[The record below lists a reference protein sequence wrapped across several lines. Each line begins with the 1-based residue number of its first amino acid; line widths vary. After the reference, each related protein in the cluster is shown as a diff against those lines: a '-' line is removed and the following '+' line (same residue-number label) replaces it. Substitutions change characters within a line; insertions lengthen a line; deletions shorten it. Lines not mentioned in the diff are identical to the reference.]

1 MLQEPTILLINDQV
15 HLRDFIKYIL
25 MDKYRVVSAGGF
37 EEAFNYMA
45 DCPVHLVLLDAI
57 VARLDG
63 IAVLREIKKRYPE
76 TEVIVL
82 TAYASIETIREAF
95 KLGAFGFLMKP
106 FDVDKFIETVDE
118 ALELKH

>member
-1 MLQEPTILLINDQV
+1 M
-15 HLRDFIKYIL
+15 
-25 MDKYRVVSAGGF
+25 
-37 EEAFNYMA
+37 
-45 DCPVHLVLLDAI
+45 
-57 VARLDG
+57 
-63 IAVLREIKKRYPE
+63 
-76 TEVIVL
+76 L

>member
-25 MDKYRVVSAGGF
+25 MDKYRIASAGGLK
-37 EEAFNYMA
+37 EAFYYMA
-45 DCPVHLVLLDAI
+45 VSPVHLVLLDAK

-63 IAVLREIKKRYPE
+63 ISILKEIKERYPDI
-76 TEVIVL
+76 EVIML
-82 TAYASIETIREAF
+82 TAYASIETIRQAF

-106 FDVDKFIETVDE
+106 FDIDKFITTVDE
-118 ALELKH
+118 ALAFRH

>member
-25 MDKYRVVSAGGF
+25 MDKYRVASAGGL
-37 EEAFNYMA
+37 EEAFYYMA
-45 DCPVHLVLLDAI
+45 ASPVHLVLLDAK

-63 IAVLREIKKRYPE
+63 IAILEEIKKKYPDI
-76 TEVIVL
+76 EVIML
-82 TAYASIETIREAF
+82 TAYASIETIHKAF

-106 FDVDKFIETVDE
+106 FDLDKFIATVDE
-118 ALELKH
+118 ALAFRH